1 MNVLE
6 FLREK
11 NIHIEAACNG
21 LGVCGKCRVKL
32 GNTDALGSERKLLGE
47 ENVKAGYRLA
57 CMHSVDEVDK
67 ELIVKELEVDEK
79 PENIVLTDSFIP
91 KINHTNIRDK
101 YGIAIDIGTTTV
113 AMELTD
119 LKNSKIIS
127 KVADVNSQVKFG
139 FDVMS
144 RIAFTLENPGGL
156 LALQKCIVDTLNT
169 LINKIF
175 DESKIRREDIAELVV
190 SANTTMCHIL
200 LGESV
205 ESLGKFPFLP
215 RFTEVK
221 RVCAKDIGIYL
232 DATLITLPH
241 ISGFLGSDIVSGVY
255 ASGICDD
262 NKAENILFIDI
273 GTNGEMLLKTDKKL
287 LATSCAIGPAL
298 EGMNISCGIRAGIG
312 AIDDFQI
319 DEAGISYT
327 TIGNKKPTGICG
339 SGVLSMVRELLKAG
353 FINKMGAID
362 KKCLDSNQSFIKA
375 GDSGKPFIKIND
387 NLYFTAKDIRQ
398 VQLAKGAILSGIR
411 ALIKKAGIKT
421 GDITRVCIAGQFGKY
436 ISMDSFF
443 GVGLMPSEFEGKVE
457 YLGNTSLTGAYMALL
472 DKNAIEYMT
481 EISVETEYFELSKL
495 EDYEKIFAKALRFD

>member
-1 MNVLE
+1 MTILE

-21 LGVCGKCRVKL
+21 LGLCGKCKIKL
-32 GNTDALGSERKLLGE
+32 ASTDVSISERKLLGE
-47 ENVKAGYRLA
+47 ENIKSGYRLA
-57 CMHSVDEVDK
+57 CMHSIDEVDK
-67 ELIVKELEVDEK
+67 EFILKSFESEK
-79 PENIVLTDSFIP
+79 KTDSIVLTESFTP
-91 KINHTNIRDK
+91 KIIHTNIQEK

-113 AMELTD
+113 AMELID
-119 LKNSKIIS
+119 LKNAKIIS

-144 RIAFTLENPGGL
+144 RIAFTLENTEGL
-156 LALQKCIVDTLNT
+156 STLQKSIVDTLNT
-169 LINKIF
+169 LINKLI
-175 DESKIRREDIAELVV
+175 DKSKIKREDIAELVV

-215 RFTEVK
+215 GFTEVK
-221 RVCAKDIGIYL
+221 RVCAKDIGIDI

-262 NKAENILFIDI
+262 KDKNILFIDI
-273 GTNGEMLLKTDKKL
+273 GTNGEMLLKTDNNL
-287 LATSCAIGPAL
+287 IATSCAIGPAL

-312 AIDDFQI
+312 AIDDFHI

-327 TIGNKKPTGICG
+327 TIGSTEPIGICG

-362 KKCLDSNQSFIKA
+362 KKCLDSNHSFIKA
-375 GDSGKPFIKIND
+375 DDSGKPFIKIND

-411 ALIKKAGIKT
+411 ALIQKAGIET

-443 GVGLMPSEFEGKVE
+443 GVGLLPKEFEGKVE

-481 EISVETEYFELSKL
+481 EISVETEFFELSKL
-495 EDYEKIFAKALRFD
+495 EEYEKIFAKALRFD

>member
-1 MNVLE
+1 MTILE

-11 NIHIEAACNG
+11 NIHIDAACNG
-21 LGVCGKCRVKL
+21 LGVCGKCKIKL
-32 GNTDALGSERKLLGE
+32 ESTDVSISERKLLGE
-47 ENVKAGYRLA
+47 ENIKSGYRLA
-57 CMHSVDEVDK
+57 CMHSIDEVDK
-67 ELIVKELEVDEK
+67 EFILKSFESEK
-79 PENIVLTDSFIP
+79 KPDSIVLTESFTP
-91 KINHTNIRDK
+91 KIIHTNIQEK

-113 AMELTD
+113 AMELID
-119 LKNSKIIS
+119 LKNAKIIS

-144 RIAFTLENPGGL
+144 RIAFTLENPRGL
-156 LALQKCIVDTLNT
+156 LALQKSIVDTLNT
-169 LINKIF
+169 LINKLL
-175 DESKIRREDIAELVV
+175 DESNIKKEDIAELAV

-215 RFTEVK
+215 GFTEVK
-221 RVCAKDIGIYL
+221 RVCAKDIGIDIY
-232 DATLITLPH
+232 ATLITLPH

-262 NKAENILFIDI
+262 KDKNILFIDI
-273 GTNGEMLLKTDKKL
+273 GTNGEMLLKTDNNI

-312 AIDDFQI
+312 AIDDFHI
-319 DEAGISYT
+319 DEADISYT
-327 TIGNKKPTGICG
+327 TIGNTEPIGICG

-362 KKCLDSNQSFIKA
+362 KKCLDSNHSFIKA
-375 GDSGKPFIKIND
+375 DDSGKPFIKIND

-411 ALIKKAGIKT
+411 ALIKKAGIET
-421 GDITRVCIAGQFGKY
+421 CDITRVCIAGQFGKY

-443 GVGLMPSEFEGKVE
+443 GVGLLSKEFEGKVE
-457 YLGNTSLTGAYMALL
+457 YLGNTSLTGAYTALL

-495 EDYEKIFAKALRFD
+495 EEYEKIFAKALRFD

>member
-1 MNVLE
+1 MTILE

-11 NIHIEAACNG
+11 NIHIDAACNG
-21 LGVCGKCRVKL
+21 LGVCGKCKIKL
-32 GNTDALGSERKLLGE
+32 ESTDVSISERKLLGE
-47 ENVKAGYRLA
+47 ENIKSGYRLA
-57 CMHSVDEVDK
+57 CMHSIDEVDK
-67 ELIVKELEVDEK
+67 EFILKSFESERK
-79 PENIVLTDSFIP
+79 PDSIVLTESFTP
-91 KINHTNIRDK
+91 KIIHTNIQEK

-113 AMELTD
+113 AMELID
-119 LKNSKIIS
+119 LKNAKIIS

-144 RIAFTLENPGGL
+144 RIAFTLENTEGL
-156 LALQKCIVDTLNT
+156 STLQKSIVDTLNT
-169 LINKIF
+169 LINKLL
-175 DESKIRREDIAELVV
+175 DKSKIKREDIAELVV

-215 RFTEVK
+215 GFTEVK
-221 RVCAKDIGIYL
+221 RVCAKDIGIDI

-262 NKAENILFIDI
+262 KDKNILFIDI
-273 GTNGEMLLKTDKKL
+273 GTNGEMLLKTDNNL

-312 AIDDFQI
+312 AIDDFHI

-327 TIGNKKPTGICG
+327 TIGNTEPIGICG
-339 SGVLSMVRELLKAG
+339 SGVLSMVRELLKSG

-362 KKCLDSNQSFIKA
+362 KKCLDSNHSFIKA
-375 GDSGKPFIKIND
+375 DDSGKPFIKIND

-398 VQLAKGAILSGIR
+398 VQLAKGAILSGIM
-411 ALIKKAGIKT
+411 ALIKKAGIET
-421 GDITRVCIAGQFGKY
+421 CDITRVCIAGQFGKY

-443 GVGLMPSEFEGKVE
+443 RVGLLPKEFERKVE

-481 EISVETEYFELSKL
+481 EISVETESFELSKL
-495 EDYEKIFAKALRFD
+495 EEYEKIFAKALRFD

>member
-1 MNVLE
+1 MTILE

-11 NIHIEAACNG
+11 NIHIDAACNG
-21 LGVCGKCRVKL
+21 LGVCGKCKIKL
-32 GNTDALGSERKLLGE
+32 ESTDVSISERKLLGE
-47 ENVKAGYRLA
+47 ENIKSGYRLA
-57 CMHSVDEVDK
+57 CMHSIDEVDK
-67 ELIVKELEVDEK
+67 EFILKSFESEK
-79 PENIVLTDSFIP
+79 KPDSIVLTESFTP
-91 KINHTNIRDK
+91 KIIHTNIQEK

-113 AMELTD
+113 AMELID
-119 LKNSKIIS
+119 LKNAKIIS

-144 RIAFTLENPGGL
+144 RIAFTLENPEGL
-156 LALQKCIVDTLNT
+156 STLQKSIVDTLNT
-169 LINKIF
+169 LINKLL
-175 DESKIRREDIAELVV
+175 DESKIRREDIAELAV

-215 RFTEVK
+215 GFTEVK
-221 RVCAKDIGIYL
+221 RVCAKDIGIDL

-262 NKAENILFIDI
+262 KDKNILFIDI
-273 GTNGEMLLKTDKKL
+273 GTNGEMLLKTDNNI

-312 AIDDFQI
+312 AIDDFHI
-319 DEAGISYT
+319 DEADISYA
-327 TIGNKKPTGICG
+327 TIGNTDPIGICG
-339 SGVLSMVRELLKAG
+339 SGVLSMVRELLKSG

-362 KKCLDSNQSFIKA
+362 KKCLDSNHSFIKA
-375 GDSGKPFIKIND
+375 DDSGKPFIKIND
-387 NLYFTAKDIRQ
+387 NLYFIAKDIRQ

-411 ALIKKAGIKT
+411 ALIKKAGIET
-421 GDITRVCIAGQFGKY
+421 CDITRVCIAGQFGKY

-443 GVGLMPSEFEGKVE
+443 GVGLLSKEFEGKVE

-495 EDYEKIFAKALRFD
+495 EEYEKIFAKALKFD

>member
-1 MNVLE
+1 MTILE

-11 NIHIEAACNG
+11 NIHIDAACNG
-21 LGVCGKCRVKL
+21 LGVCGKCKIKL
-32 GNTDALGSERKLLGE
+32 ESTDVSISERKLLGE
-47 ENVKAGYRLA
+47 ENIKSGYRLA
-57 CMHSVDEVDK
+57 CMHSIDEVDK
-67 ELIVKELEVDEK
+67 EFILKSFESGKK
-79 PENIVLTDSFIP
+79 PDSIVLTESFTP
-91 KINHTNIRDK
+91 KIIHTNIQEK

-113 AMELTD
+113 AMELID
-119 LKNSKIIS
+119 LKNAKIIS

-144 RIAFTLENPGGL
+144 RIAFTLENKEGL
-156 LALQKCIVDTLNT
+156 STLQKSIVDTLNT
-169 LINKIF
+169 LINKLL
-175 DESKIRREDIAELVV
+175 DESKIKREDIAELVV

-215 RFTEVK
+215 GFTEVK
-221 RVCAKDIGIYL
+221 RVCVKDIGIDI

-262 NKAENILFIDI
+262 KDKNILFIDI
-273 GTNGEMLLKTDKKL
+273 GTNGEMLLKTDNNL

-312 AIDDFQI
+312 TIDDFHI

-327 TIGNKKPTGICG
+327 TIGNTEPIGICG
-339 SGVLSMVRELLKAG
+339 SGVLSMVRELLKSG

-362 KKCLDSNQSFIKA
+362 KKCLDSNHSFIKA
-375 GDSGKPFIKIND
+375 DDSGKPFIKIND

-411 ALIKKAGIKT
+411 ALIKKAGIET
-421 GDITRVCIAGQFGKY
+421 CDITRVCIAGQFGKY

-443 GVGLMPSEFEGKVE
+443 GVGLLPKEFEGKVE

-495 EDYEKIFAKALRFD
+495 EEYEKIFAKALRFD

>member
-1 MNVLE
+1 MTILE

-11 NIHIEAACNG
+11 DIHIDAACNG
-21 LGVCGKCRVKL
+21 LGVCGKCKIKL
-32 GNTDALGSERKLLGE
+32 ESTDVSISERKLLGE
-47 ENVKAGYRLA
+47 ENIKSGYRLA
-57 CMHSVDEVDK
+57 CMHSIDEVDK
-67 ELIVKELEVDEK
+67 EFILKSFESEK
-79 PENIVLTDSFIP
+79 KPDSIVLTESFTP
-91 KINHTNIRDK
+91 KIIHTNIHEK

-113 AMELTD
+113 AMELID
-119 LKNSKIIS
+119 LKNAKIIS

-144 RIAFTLENPGGL
+144 RIAFTLENKEGL
-156 LALQKCIVDTLNT
+156 STLQKSIVDTLNT
-169 LINKIF
+169 LINKLL
-175 DESKIRREDIAELVV
+175 DESKIKKEDIAELAV

-215 RFTEVK
+215 EFTEAK
-221 RVCAKDIGIYL
+221 RVCAKDIGIDIY
-232 DATLITLPH
+232 ATLITLPH

-262 NKAENILFIDI
+262 KDKNILFIDI
-273 GTNGEMLLKTDKKL
+273 GTNGEMLLKTDNNI

-312 AIDDFQI
+312 AIDDFHI
-319 DEAGISYT
+319 DEADISYT
-327 TIGNKKPTGICG
+327 TIGNTEPIGICG

-362 KKCLDSNQSFIKA
+362 KKCLDSNHSFIKA
-375 GDSGKPFIKIND
+375 DDSGKPFIKIND

-411 ALIKKAGIKT
+411 ALIKKAGIET
-421 GDITRVCIAGQFGKY
+421 CDITRVCIAGQFGKY

-443 GVGLMPSEFEGKVE
+443 GVGLLSKEFEGKVE
-457 YLGNTSLTGAYMALL
+457 YLGNTSLTGAYTALL

-495 EDYEKIFAKALRFD
+495 EEYEKIFAKALRFD

>member
-1 MNVLE
+1 MTILE

-11 NIHIEAACNG
+11 NIHIDAACNG
-21 LGVCGKCRVKL
+21 LGVCGKCKIKL
-32 GNTDALGSERKLLGE
+32 ESTDVSISERKLLGE
-47 ENVKAGYRLA
+47 ENIKSGYRLA
-57 CMHSVDEVDK
+57 CMHSIDEVDK
-67 ELIVKELEVDEK
+67 EFILKSFESEKK
-79 PENIVLTDSFIP
+79 PESIVLTESFTP
-91 KINHTNIRDK
+91 KIIHTNIQEK

-113 AMELTD
+113 AMELID
-119 LKNSKIIS
+119 LKNAKIIS

-144 RIAFTLENPGGL
+144 RIAFTLENPEGL
-156 LALQKCIVDTLNT
+156 STLQKSIVDTLNT
-169 LINKIF
+169 LINKLL
-175 DESKIRREDIAELVV
+175 DESKIRREDIAELAV

-221 RVCAKDIGIYL
+221 RVCAKDIGIDL

-262 NKAENILFIDI
+262 KDKNILFIDI
-273 GTNGEMLLKTDKKL
+273 GTNGEMLLKTDNNL

-312 AIDDFQI
+312 AIDDFHI
-319 DEAGISYT
+319 DEADISYT
-327 TIGNKKPTGICG
+327 TIGNTDPIGICG
-339 SGVLSMVRELLKAG
+339 SGVLSMVRELLKSG

-362 KKCLDSNQSFIKA
+362 KKCLDSNHSFIKA
-375 GDSGKPFIKIND
+375 DDSGKPFIKIND

-411 ALIKKAGIKT
+411 ALIKKAGIET
-421 GDITRVCIAGQFGKY
+421 CDITRVCIAGQFGKY

-443 GVGLMPSEFEGKVE
+443 GVGLLPKEFEGKVE

-472 DKNAIEYMT
+472 DKNAIEYMS

-495 EDYEKIFAKALRFD
+495 EEYEKIFAKALRFD

>member
-1 MNVLE
+1 MTILE

-11 NIHIEAACNG
+11 NIHIDAACNG
-21 LGVCGKCRVKL
+21 LGVCGKCKIKL
-32 GNTDALGSERKLLGE
+32 ESTDVSISERKLLGE
-47 ENVKAGYRLA
+47 ENIKSGYRLA
-57 CMHSVDEVDK
+57 CMHSIDEVDK
-67 ELIVKELEVDEK
+67 EFILKSFESEK
-79 PENIVLTDSFIP
+79 KPDSIVLTESFTP
-91 KINHTNIRDK
+91 KIIHTNIQEK

-113 AMELTD
+113 AMELID
-119 LKNSKIIS
+119 LKNAKIIS

-144 RIAFTLENPGGL
+144 RIAFTLENPEGL
-156 LALQKCIVDTLNT
+156 STLQKSIVDTLNT
-169 LINKIF
+169 LINKLL
-175 DESKIRREDIAELVV
+175 DESKIRREDIAELAV

-215 RFTEVK
+215 GFTEVK
-221 RVCAKDIGIYL
+221 RVCAKDIGIDL

-262 NKAENILFIDI
+262 KDKNILFIDI
-273 GTNGEMLLKTDKKL
+273 GTNGEMLLKTDNNL

-312 AIDDFQI
+312 AIDDFHI
-319 DEAGISYT
+319 DEADISYA
-327 TIGNKKPTGICG
+327 TIGNTDPIGICG
-339 SGVLSMVRELLKAG
+339 SGVLSMVRELLKSG

-362 KKCLDSNQSFIKA
+362 KKCLDSNHSFIKA
-375 GDSGKPFIKIND
+375 DDSGKPFIKIND
-387 NLYFTAKDIRQ
+387 NLYFIAKDIRQ

-411 ALIKKAGIKT
+411 ALIKKAGIET

-443 GVGLMPSEFEGKVE
+443 GVGLLPKEFEGKVE

-495 EDYEKIFAKALRFD
+495 EEYEKIFAKALRFD